1 MNIPERLPRETGREF
16 ALRALKENIT
26 YDETVKTD
34 CGTNDFAAYVL
45 RVGKRGY
52 SVHYAACAAVMLRYF
67 GVPSRYVEGYYINA
81 ETADILELVTGEYA
95 DLEELVSE
103 KAFKEFINSFKE
115 KVKFKYGKYRINL
128 TELTKN
134 EKFFNWLKK
143 YKIDNKIMSIHNK
156 IVKEMNNIEKEFY
169 IIQ

>member
-1 MNIPERLPRETGREF
+1 MPKQRISQN
-16 ALRALKENIT
+16 
-26 YDETVKTD
+26 
-34 CGTNDFAAYVL
+34 
-45 RVGKRGY
+45 
-52 SVHYAACAAVMLRYF
+52 
-67 GVPSRYVEGYYINA
+67 
-81 ETADILELVTGEYA
+81 
-95 DLEELVSE
+95 EELVSE

>member
-1 MNIPERLPRETGREF
+1 MIVLLKLIQNERIL
-16 ALRALKENIT
+16 LLKLLF
-26 YDETVKTD
+26 D
-34 CGTNDFAAYVL
+34 VL
-45 RVGKRGY
+45 
-52 SVHYAACAAVMLRYF
+52 SHYLF
-67 GVPSRYVEGYYINA
+67 
-81 ETADILELVTGEYA
+81 L
-95 DLEELVSE
+95 
-103 KAFKEFINSFKE
+103 INSFKE